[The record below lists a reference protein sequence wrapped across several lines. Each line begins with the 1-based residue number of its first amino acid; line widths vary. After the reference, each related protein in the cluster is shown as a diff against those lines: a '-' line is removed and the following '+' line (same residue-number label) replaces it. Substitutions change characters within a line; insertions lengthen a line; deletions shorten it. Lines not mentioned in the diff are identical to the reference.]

1 MTAFDLARKEADAA
15 GKEPMPVVPLTAAE
29 RERRWPTVRPKDAA
43 TMIILD
49 RSQREPRVL
58 MGRRHPGHKFMPGK
72 FVFPGG
78 RIEAS
83 DRRMAACGALGAAC
97 EARLMSRVQR
107 PTVSRARALAL
118 SAIRETFEE
127 TGLMFGQSGLGLPC
141 APAGSTWESFAEH
154 GVFPDLEAVT
164 LIARAITP
172 PGRPK
177 RFDTRFFLIDAA
189 QAALRVEGVVGPDS
203 ELVELVSVTFSEA
216 GELDLPT
223 ITRTVLADLQARIA
237 GNLAPHLPVPFYY
250 ESRGA
255 YRRDVL

>member
-1 MTAFDLARKEADAA
+1 MTAFDQDQKQA
-15 GKEPMPVVPLTAAE
+15 GATRAEPLPVVPLTAAE

-49 RSQREPRVL
+49 SSGAEPKVL

-83 DRRMAACGALGAAC
+83 DRRMAACGALNGIC
-97 EARLMSRVQR
+97 EARLMNRVQR
-107 PTVSRARALAL
+107 PTLSRARALAL

-127 TGLMFGQSGLGLPC
+127 TGLMFGQIGLGRPD
-141 APAGSTWESFAEH
+141 APAGSTWESFARH
-154 GVFPDLEAVT
+154 GVFPDLETVT

-177 RFDTRFFLIDAA
+177 RFDTRFFLVDSA
-189 QAALRVEGVVGPDS
+189 QVAHRIEGVVGPDS
-203 ELVELVSVTFSEA
+203 ELVEIVSVTFPEA
-216 GELDLPT
+216 IGLDLPT

-250 ESRGA
+250 EARGA
-255 YRRDVL
+255 YRRDTL

>member
-1 MTAFDLARKEADAA
+1 VSAFDQNEEQA
-15 GKEPMPVVPLTAAE
+15 GPGLREKLPVVPLTAAE
-29 RERRWPTVRPKDAA
+29 RERRWPTVRPRDAA

-49 RSQREPRVL
+49 RTGSEPKVL

-83 DRRMAACGALGAAC
+83 DRRMAACGALNSVC

-107 PTVSRARALAL
+107 PTLSRARALAL

-127 TGLMFGQSGLGLPC
+127 TGLMFGQSGLGCPQ

-177 RFDTRFFLIDAA
+177 RFDTRFFLVDSA
-189 QAALRVEGVVGPDS
+189 QVAHRIEGVVGPES
-203 ELVELVSVTFSEA
+203 ELVEIVSVSFGEA
-216 GELDLPT
+216 MDLDLPT
-223 ITRTVLADLQARIA
+223 ITRTVLADLKNRIE
-237 GNLAPHLPVPFYY
+237 GGLAPHLPVPFYY

-255 YRRDVL
+255 YRRDIL